1 MNKIFY
7 FKIGN
12 HKKKTRTTIQCNMI
26 KNQIDNRKGFRIY
39 IIVNLIISLLGFT
52 IGFLSIRGVI
62 TQDWNFIEIIK
73 PNIGFIAV
81 FIAFGVFE
89 FAIKP
94 SYIETIINEREIIIR
109 TFNPNIR
116 NGLRFI
122 LMLGYRKYLTE
133 LRLSQNEYNDYKL
146 LIDKCGLRRILTL
159 QKINKSGIYKTT
171 EINISLLGQK
181 KYTELIL
188 SVDRLK
194 GKMNLN

>member
-1 MNKIFY
+1 
-7 FKIGN
+7 
-12 HKKKTRTTIQCNMI
+12 MI
-26 KNQIDNRKGFRIY
+26 KNQIDNRQGFRIY

-73 PNIGFIAV
+73 PYIGFIAV

>member
-1 MNKIFY
+1 
-7 FKIGN
+7 
-12 HKKKTRTTIQCNMI
+12 MI
-26 KNQIDNRKGFRIY
+26 KNQIDNRQGFRIY
-39 IIVNLIISLLGFT
+39 IIINLIVSLLGFT
-52 IGFLSIRGVI
+52 IGFLSIRGII
-62 TQDWNFIEIIK
+62 TQDWRFIETIK
-73 PNIGFIAV
+73 PYIGLIAV
-81 FIAFGVFE
+81 LIAFGLFE

-122 LMLGYRKYLTE
+122 LMLGYRKKLSE

-159 QKINKSGIYKTT
+159 QKIDKSGIYDTT
-171 EINISLLGQK
+171 DINISLLGQK

-188 SVDRLK
+188 SIDRLK
-194 GKMNLN
+194 GKINLN

>member
-1 MNKIFY
+1 
-7 FKIGN
+7 
-12 HKKKTRTTIQCNMI
+12 MI
-26 KNQIDNRKGFRIY
+26 KNQIDNKQGFRIY
-39 IIVNLIISLLGFT
+39 IIMNLIVSLLGFT
-52 IGFLSIRGVI
+52 IGFLSIRGLI
-62 TQDWNFIEIIK
+62 TQDWSFMEIIK
-73 PNIGFIAV
+73 PYIGFIAV
-81 FIAFGVFE
+81 FIVFGLFE

-122 LMLGYRKYLTE
+122 LILGYRNHLSE

-159 QKINKSGIYKTT
+159 QKINKTGIYETS

-188 SVDRLK
+188 SIDRLRSK
-194 GKMNLN
+194 INLN

>member
-1 MNKIFY
+1 
-7 FKIGN
+7 
-12 HKKKTRTTIQCNMI
+12 MI
-26 KNQIDNRKGFRIY
+26 NDQIDNKQGFRIY
-39 IIVNLIISLLGFT
+39 IIVNLIISIFGFT
-52 IGFLSIRGVI
+52 IGILSIRGVI
-62 TQDWNFIEIIK
+62 TQDWSFIRVLK
-73 PNIGFIAV
+73 PYIGLIVV
-81 FIAFGVFE
+81 FIVFGLFE

-122 LMLGYRKYLTE
+122 LMLGYRKHLSE

-146 LIDKCGLRRILTL
+146 MIDKCGLHRILIL
-159 QKINKSGIYKTT
+159 QKINKSGIYGSS

-188 SVDRLK
+188 SIDRLRSK
-194 GKMNLN
+194 INLN